1 MAETDFLIVGGGTAG
16 CVLANRLS
24 ALGAE
29 VRLIEAGRDTPPG
42 AVPDD
47 IADSYP
53 RSYYNEAYMWR
64 GLTADQGAAGT
75 GAKTPFPQGRV
86 MGGGSSI
93 MGMIALRGQ
102 PGDYDGWAD
111 QGASGW
117 GWNDVL
123 PYFRRLEHDLDFGGE
138 PHGTHGPVRVHRI
151 AAGEWPPFC
160 RAVGQAAADKGWP
173 AVADMNADFGDGY
186 CQLPLSVTPSHRVSS
201 AAAYLDADTRARPNL
216 RVEPETT
223 VERLLFDGHRCIGVT
238 AIRGGAQIV
247 LRARHV
253 ILSAGAIQSPAI
265 LMRSGVGPLSH
276 LESLGIR
283 PVAALEGVGGNLQN
297 HPVCYLATH
306 VPRDARQDPDLR
318 PQFVS
323 ALRYSSR
330 DAPAH
335 RGDVML
341 LVVNKSSWHA
351 VGAAIAGIGVT
362 LVQPRSR
369 GTVRLLSRD
378 PGVLPDV
385 RFRMLTDP
393 LDFERMV
400 EGLRLALELMRDSR
414 VRPVRHELFAA
425 GYSGI
430 VRRLNKPGVVN
441 EVVTRALAAGLDG
454 PGIVRRTMINY
465 GIAGGDADENRMGS
479 EQWLETTI
487 RRHTFGT
494 YHPSGTCR
502 MGGADDPGAVIDA
515 DCSVFGVDGL
525 SVVDASVMPTV
536 TRGNTNI
543 PVTMIAEHAAER
555 IARVA
560 SGASSMALPA
570 EGSPGKDSQ

>member
-1 MAETDFLIVGGGTAG
+1 
-16 CVLANRLS
+16 
-24 ALGAE
+24 
-29 VRLIEAGRDTPPG
+29 
-42 AVPDD
+42 
-47 IADSYP
+47 
-53 RSYYNEAYMWR
+53 
-64 GLTADQGAAGT
+64 
-75 GAKTPFPQGRV
+75 
-86 MGGGSSI
+86 
-93 MGMIALRGQ
+93 
-102 PGDYDGWAD
+102 
-111 QGASGW
+111 
-117 GWNDVL
+117 
-123 PYFRRLEHDLDFGGE
+123 
-138 PHGTHGPVRVHRI
+138 
-151 AAGEWPPFC
+151 
-160 RAVGQAAADKGWP
+160 
-173 AVADMNADFGDGY
+173 
-186 CQLPLSVTPSHRVSS
+186 
-201 AAAYLDADTRARPNL
+201 
-216 RVEPETT
+216 
-223 VERLLFDGHRCIGVT
+223 
-238 AIRGGAQIV
+238 
-247 LRARHV
+247 
-253 ILSAGAIQSPAI
+253 
-265 LMRSGVGPLSH
+265 
-276 LESLGIR
+276 
-283 PVAALEGVGGNLQN
+283 
-297 HPVCYLATH
+297 
-306 VPRDARQDPDLR
+306 
-318 PQFVS
+318 
-323 ALRYSSR
+323 
-330 DAPAH
+330 
-335 RGDVML
+335 ML

-369 GTVRLLSRD
+369 GTVRLLSPD

-400 EGLRLALELMRDSR
+400 EGLRLALELMRDSH

-425 GYSGI
+425 GYLGI

-454 PGIVRRTMINY
+454 PDIVRRTMINY

-502 MGGADDPGAVIDA
+502 MGSADDPGAVLDA
-515 DCSVFGVDGL
+515 DCSVLGVDGL